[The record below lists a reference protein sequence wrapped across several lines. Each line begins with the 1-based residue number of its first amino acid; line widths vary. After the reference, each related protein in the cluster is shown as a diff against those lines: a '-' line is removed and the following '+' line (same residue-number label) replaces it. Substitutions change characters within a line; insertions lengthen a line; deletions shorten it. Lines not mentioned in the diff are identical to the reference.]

1 MFPKNR
7 KPKRDVVSSNL
18 FELAVALL
26 ELPRRRN
33 ILAEAWIEQSCPNL
47 SRILKTNIVNNFP
60 NKHFQIVRK
69 KVFDLKDKGH
79 FFFLLN
85 LFLKAEPDIYRKS
98 FTTGNDKLS

>member
-1 MFPKNR
+1 MFAENW

-33 ILAEAWIEQSCPNL
+33 FLAEAWIEQSYPNL
-47 SRILKTNIVNNFP
+47 SRIFKTNIVSNFL
-60 NKHFQIVRK
+60 NKHFQIVQK
-69 KVFDLKDKGH
+69 KVFDLKDKGRL
-79 FFFLLN
+79 FFLLN
-85 LFLKAEPDIYRKS
+85 LFLKAELDIYRKS

>member
-1 MFPKNR
+1 MFPENR

-33 ILAEAWIEQSCPNL
+33 FLAEAWIEQSYPNL
-47 SRILKTNIVNNFP
+47 SRIFKTNISNNFP
-60 NKHFQIVRK
+60 NKHFQIE
-69 KVFDLKDKGH
+69 VFDLKDKGN